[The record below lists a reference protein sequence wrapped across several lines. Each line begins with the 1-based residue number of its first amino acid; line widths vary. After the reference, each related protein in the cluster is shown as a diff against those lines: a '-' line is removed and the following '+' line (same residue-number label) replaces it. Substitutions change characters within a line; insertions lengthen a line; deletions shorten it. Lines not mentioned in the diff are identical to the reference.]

1 MTSPLG
7 APFHVDVVRFGGSQ
21 ATQRHA
27 FGTPGNGV
35 SPQAPP
41 PSPAAPARISVA
53 PPPTRIYLGDRPL
66 GQGQPTTPRIP
77 PEALPE
83 LQSAIGHA
91 VETLRYELET
101 VKAEAQTVA
110 PQAVRSNPDAFRS
123 IESIGQYLTPQEIRS
138 AMILAAK
145 DLSQQAQRLL
155 TGAASP
161 YVSADQRSVLNT
173 VVSDAAALVKF
184 LQQFDLTPLGGA
196 NLKLAEDYAGS
207 HTADVSNVIDAVER
221 EVVSH
226 ESASVPVVEPG
237 ESALGGPGALLAL
250 GALVAVTVI
259 LMETL

>member
-1 MTSPLG
+1 MTSPIG

-41 PSPAAPARISVA
+41 PSAPAKAPLA
-53 PPPTRIYLGDRPL
+53 PPPARIYLGDRPL

-83 LQSAIGHA
+83 LQSAIGYA

-101 VKAEAQTVA
+101 VKAEADTA
-110 PQAVRSNPDAFRS
+110 TPQAVRSNPDGFRS
-123 IESIGQYLTPQEIRS
+123 IEAVGQYLSPQEVRS
-138 AMILAAK
+138 ALILGAQ

-173 VVSDAAALVKF
+173 VVADAAALVKF
-184 LQQFDLTPLGGA
+184 LQQFDLAPLAGA
-196 NLKLAEDYAGS
+196 NLKLANEYAAS
-207 HTADVSNVIDAVER
+207 HTSAAASVVDAIER

-226 ESASVPVVEPG
+226 EAASVPVVEPG

>member
-41 PSPAAPARISVA
+41 PAAVPARMSVA
-53 PPPTRIYLGDRPL
+53 PPPVRIYLGDKPL
-66 GQGQPTTPRIP
+66 GQGQPTAPRIP
-77 PEALPE
+77 EEALPE
-83 LQSAIGHA
+83 LQAAIGHA

-101 VKAEAQTVA
+101 VKAEAQTVT
-110 PQAVRSNPDAFRS
+110 PQAARSSPDGYKG
-123 IESIGQYLTPQEIRS
+123 IESVGQYLTPQEIRS
-138 AMILAAK
+138 SMILAAQ

-155 TGAASP
+155 TGAVSP

-184 LQQFDLTPLGGA
+184 LQQFDLTPLAGG
-196 NLKLAEDYAGS
+196 NLKLANEYAGS
-207 HTADVSNVIDAVER
+207 HTSAAASVIDAVER

-226 ESASVPVVEPG
+226 ESTSVPVVEPG
-237 ESALGGPGALLAL
+237 ESAIGGPGALLAL